1 MQISL
6 VRISLLQF
14 FKTFHKYALREFW
27 AIYFIIVIF
36 WAKYLAKAFFGYSFH
51 YYDLP
56 HANFGLFISLM
67 RIFG

>member
-36 WAKYLAKAFFGYSFH
+36 WAKYLAKAFLAIHFITTICLMLILGYLFH
-51 YYDLP
+51 
-56 HANFGLFISLM
+56 
-67 RIFG
+67 